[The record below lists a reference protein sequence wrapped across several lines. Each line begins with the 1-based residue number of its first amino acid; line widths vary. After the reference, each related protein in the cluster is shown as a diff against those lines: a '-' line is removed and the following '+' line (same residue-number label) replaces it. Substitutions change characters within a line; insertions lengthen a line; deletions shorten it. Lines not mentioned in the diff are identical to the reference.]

1 MRYFHFLFWP
11 VLVATFIV
19 AFIQIKDK
27 TYLQNDTAPQGIVS
41 LELGGDFQR
50 DTSIIQSWKSDTLDR
65 TSVTLCQPT
74 PQPIN
79 RLRKAR
85 FDVCIDYLFIL
96 LYTGLGLIIIIALQ
110 TRIQQKKHWFTRL
123 LIGLILLAGLLDC
136 IENIGLLR
144 FIDDGLNS
152 SQSASN
158 PAASASTATITH
170 LAAYAKFIIILL
182 LAGLYLPLTLIIRD
196 NGLFLLTDYIRNK
209 TFQLF
214 RYRVLLI
221 GLAFFSLPI
230 WVMDQGQD
238 LLININTSDQGVFLF
253 MGVVLI
259 AAFLNWWL
267 AKLFF
272 ENKALRP
279 VFPLKELPVSEAEE
293 EKQEKK
299 ASRFLG
305 VATIIIPAVAILN
318 ALQAIRMPSL
328 MDFFPAILWL
338 IALLIIFFVLIKNN
352 VIENLYLQLQQKWG
366 KKKSKYAA
374 LLTLFLLAIG
384 IPTIIRLTAI
394 QGSSSTPHSLI
405 YLFWHLV
412 FLAFAF
418 LLFVSVRTCIYKEG
432 LAASRIGT
440 PIIILSLILAIL
452 FILFNAFP
460 QAILSLDCNFLSL
473 PVLLSGIITYTLVL
487 TLLIRISLLRKTNYV
502 LFFIITAVLISIT
515 VDNDYH
521 SVRTMDTKAS
531 PTSIQLEDYFKQWL
545 LKRKDEIRQSTTYP
559 VFLVN
564 SYGGGIKAAAFTN
577 MVVTYLDSVLIA
589 QEKDHK
595 GFEHF
600 VFSFSGASGG
610 TIGSA
615 IQCAYRARHLDSSGY
630 TLNHFSGFY
639 GHDFLTP
646 TLGAMFGRDVWASI
660 TGQHSWRDRAAVQTN
675 IWEGFGQQALGLD
688 LAIPFDALWDT
699 VTTNPGRYE
708 VPLLF
713 SNTLNVDNGQK
724 GICAPV
730 LLNKTDFPGA
740 IFIRSRL
747 DSINA
752 HRGDRPVQDLSLL
765 TGAFLSARFPF
776 ISPSGK
782 MGPGYHFMDG
792 GGKDNSGAS
801 TSEAIFISL
810 NKEMQKEKA
819 THPLSEMDS
828 LMQKV
833 HFYFISITNNPN
845 VIRDERKLVSNRWEP
860 ISPLV
865 GIINSGISGNAIE
878 ADRTLQM
885 RYSSDTLAGGLH
897 ADYNSV
903 WITGSCVEYKDGKW
917 YEPVLPL
924 GWQISSPSVQRL
936 HSSFDDTGIRSYK
949 NDGIP
954 KIIRII
960 LNK

>member
-19 AFIQIKDK
+19 AFIQLKDK
-27 TYLQNDTAPQGIVS
+27 TYLQNLTAPQGIVS
-41 LELGGDFQR
+41 LELGGNYRR
-50 DTSIIQSWKSDTLDR
+50 DTSIIHSWATDTLDR
-65 TSVTLCQPT
+65 ASVTLCQPI
-74 PQPIN
+74 PQPIH
-79 RLRKAR
+79 RLKKAR
-85 FDVCIDYLFIL
+85 FDVRINYLFIL
-96 LYTGLGLIIIIALQ
+96 LYTLLGIIMVTALQ
-110 TRIQQKKHWFTRL
+110 IRIQQRRHWFTRL
-123 LIGLILLAGLLDC
+123 LIGLVFMAGLLDC

-144 FIDDGLNS
+144 FIDDGLNDGR
-152 SQSASN
+152 SAT
-158 PAASASTATITH
+158 PTTARITQ
-170 LAAYAKFIIILL
+170 LAAYAKFIILFF
-182 LAGLYLPLTLIIRD
+182 LAGLYLPFTLIIRD
-196 NGLFLLTDYIRNK
+196 NGLFLLSAYIQNK

-214 RYRVLLI
+214 RYRVLLL

-230 WVMDQGQD
+230 WMMDQGQD
-238 LLININTSDQGVFLF
+238 LLININASDQGVFLF
-253 MGVVLI
+253 MTVVLV

-272 ENKALRP
+272 ENKTLRP
-279 VFPLKELPVSEAEE
+279 IFPLKELPVSEAEE

-305 VATIIIPAVAILN
+305 VATIIFPAVAILN
-318 ALQAIRMPSL
+318 ALQVIRIPSV
-328 MDFFPAILWL
+328 MDFFPPTLWL
-338 IALLIIFFVLIKNN
+338 ITLLGIFFALIKNN
-352 VIENLYLQLQQKWG
+352 SIEKAFLQLQQKWG
-366 KKKSKYAA
+366 QQKSKSAA

-384 IPTIIRLTAI
+384 IPSIIRLTAI
-394 QGSSSTPHSLI
+394 QGSSNTPQSLI

-412 FLAFAF
+412 FLAVAF
-418 LLFVSVRTCIYKEG
+418 LVFVSVRTCIYKKG
-432 LAASRIGT
+432 LVGSRIGA
-440 PIIILSLILAIL
+440 PIIISSVILASF
-452 FILFNAFP
+452 FILLNVFP
-460 QAILSLDCNFLSL
+460 KAILSLDCNFLSL
-473 PVLLSGIITYTLVL
+473 PVLLSGIITYTLLL
-487 TLLIRISLLRKTNYV
+487 TLLIRISLWQKTNYV
-502 LFFIITAVLISIT
+502 LFFIMTAVLVSIT

-521 SVRTMDTKAS
+521 SVRTMDTRTPPA
-531 PTSIQLEDYFKQWL
+531 SIQLEDYFKQWL
-545 LKRKDEIRQSTTYP
+545 LKRKNEIRQSRTYP

-577 MVVTYLDSVLIA
+577 LVITYLDSVLIA

-610 TIGSA
+610 TVGSA

-646 TLGAMFGRDVWASI
+646 TLGAMFGRDIWASI
-660 TGQHSWRDRAAVQTN
+660 TGQNSWRDRDAIQTN
-675 IWEGFGQQALGLD
+675 IWEGFGQKTLGLD

-699 VTTNPGRYE
+699 STANPGRYE

-730 LLNKTDFPGA
+730 VLNKADFPGA

-752 HRGDRPVQDLSLL
+752 HRGTRPTQDLSLL

-792 GGKDNSGAS
+792 GCKDNSGAS
-801 TSEAIFISL
+801 TSEAIFINLS
-810 NKEMQKEKA
+810 KEIQKEK
-819 THPLSEMDS
+819 TIYPLSEMDS
-828 LMQKV
+828 LMQKLR
-833 HFYFISITNNPN
+833 FYFISITNNPYF
-845 VIRDERKLVSNRWEP
+845 IRDERKLVSNRWEP

-865 GIINSGISGNAIE
+865 GIINGGISGNAIE

-885 RYSSDTLAGGLH
+885 RYSSDTLPGGFHAG
-897 ADYNSV
+897 YISV
-903 WITGSCVEYKDGKW
+903 WITGSCIGYKDGKW

-936 HSSFDDTGIRSYK
+936 HSSFDATGIHNYR

-954 KIIRII
+954 KILQIV
-960 LNK
+960 KSK

>member
-19 AFIQIKDK
+19 AFIQLKDK
-27 TYLQNDTAPQGIVS
+27 TYLQNDTAPHGIVS
-41 LELGGDFQR
+41 LELGSGFQR

-79 RLRKAR
+79 RLKKAR

-96 LYTGLGLIIIIALQ
+96 LYTLLGIVIITALQ
-110 TRIQQKKHWFTRL
+110 ARIQQKKQGFTRL
-123 LIGLILLAGLLDC
+123 LIGLALLAGLLDC

-144 FIDDGLNS
+144 FIDDGLDDGH
-152 SQSASN
+152 SATTT
-158 PAASASTATITH
+158 TATITH
-170 LAAYAKFIIILL
+170 LAAYAKFIILL
-182 LAGLYLPLTLIIRD
+182 FLAGLYLPFTLIIRD
-196 NGLFLLTDYIRNK
+196 NGLLLLSDYIRNK

-230 WVMDQGQD
+230 WMMDQGQD
-238 LLININTSDQGVFLF
+238 LLININASDQGVILF
-253 MGVVLI
+253 MTVVLV

-279 VFPLKELPVSEAEE
+279 IFPLKELPIIEAEE

-305 VATIIIPAVAILN
+305 VATIIFPAVAILN
-318 ALQAIRMPSL
+318 ALQVIRIPSG
-328 MDFFPAILWL
+328 MDFFPATLWL
-338 IALLIIFFVLIKNN
+338 ITLLGIFFALIKNN
-352 VIENLYLQLQQKWG
+352 AIEKAFLRLQQKWG
-366 KKKSKYAA
+366 RQKSKNAA
-374 LLTLFLLAIG
+374 LSTLFLLAIG
-384 IPTIIRLTAI
+384 VPSIIRLTAI
-394 QGSSSTPHSLI
+394 QGSSNTPHSLI

-418 LLFVSVRTCIYKEG
+418 LVFVSVRTCIYKEG
-432 LAASRIGT
+432 LAGRHIGA
-440 PIIILSLILAIL
+440 PVIILSVTLAIL
-452 FILFNAFP
+452 FILFNVFP
-460 QAILSLDCNFLSL
+460 QVTLSLDCNFLSL
-473 PVLLSGIITYTLVL
+473 PVLLSGIITYILLL
-487 TLLIRISLLRKTNYV
+487 TLLIRISLWRKTNYI
-502 LFFIITAVLISIT
+502 LFFIGTAVLVSIA

-521 SVRTMDTKAS
+521 SVRTMDTRTQ

-545 LKRKDEIRQSTTYP
+545 LKRKDEIRQAPTYP

-577 MVVTYLDSVLIA
+577 LVITYLDSALIA
-589 QEKDHK
+589 QGNK
-595 GFEHF
+595 GFEHYT
-600 VFSFSGASGG
+600 FSFSGASGG
-610 TIGSA
+610 TVGSA

-630 TLNHFSGFY
+630 TLNHFSEFY

-646 TLGAMFGRDVWASI
+646 TLGAMFGRDIWASI
-660 TGQHSWRDRAAVQTN
+660 TAQHSWRDRAAVQTN
-675 IWEGFGQQALGLD
+675 IWEGFGQKTLGLD
-688 LAIPFDALWDT
+688 LTIPFDALWDT
-699 VTTNPGRYE
+699 GTTNPGRYE

-730 LLNKTDFPGA
+730 VLNKVDFPGA

-752 HRGDRPVQDLSLL
+752 HRGNKPVQDLSLL

-782 MGPGYHFMDG
+782 MGPGYHFMYG

-810 NKEMQKEKA
+810 CKEMQKEKLA
-819 THPLSEMDS
+819 HPLSEMDS
-828 LMQKV
+828 LMQKLR
-833 HFYFISITNNPN
+833 FYFISITNNPYF
-845 VIRDERKLVSNRWEP
+845 IRDERKLVSNRWEP

-885 RYSSDTLAGGLH
+885 RYSSDTLPGGLH
-897 ADYNSV
+897 AGYNSV
-903 WITGSCVEYKDGKW
+903 WITCSCVEYKDGKC
-917 YEPVLPL
+917 YERVLPL

-936 HSSFDDTGIRSYK
+936 HSSFDTGGIR
-949 NDGIP
+949 N
-954 KIIRII
+954 
-960 LNK
+960 